1 MEDIFPT
8 KKEEQHLKRI
18 VNNFSKKLKD
28 KNISFLVGGSYAKG
42 TWLKGKPDI
51 DIFARFNYEKY
62 KNKNISDE
70 LKKFLRKKKIHFETV
85 HGSRDYFQTKIEDFT
100 FEIIPVLDIKTS
112 KKAKNVT
119 DVSPLH
125 VKYVKKH
132 STEKIKNDIR
142 LLKKLCKSHE
152 LYGAESYIKG
162 FSGYV
167 LEILTIH
174 YGSLK
179 KLINAVKRWDEKEII
194 DPARHYDSKGNVL
207 KELNPSKKK
216 SQLILIDPVQ
226 KERNLAAALSKRKY
240 EELIKLANTYDGSKE
255 FFIKKEVNPDKLK
268 GYTVFKIKPL
278 AKKIDIAGAKLL
290 KALEKTSREA
300 TREGLKVKDYGWK
313 WEDEHAYFW
322 FKTNK
327 LEKIK
332 KHYGPKIK
340 QEKNLENFK
349 KKWKRKRIYKERGK
363 VYVKIK
369 RTKTAPKDVLQDIL
383 KKPDIKNNFVYQK
396 LYKQSKN

>member
-18 VNNFSKKLKD
+18 VNNFMKKIRGNEIK
-28 KNISFLVGGSYAKG
+28 FLVGGSYAKG
-42 TWLKGKPDI
+42 TWIRGKPDI
-51 DIFARFNYEKY
+51 DIFARFNYNKY
-62 KNKNISDE
+62 QNKNLSNE
-70 LKKFLRKKKIHFETV
+70 LKKILRKKKIHFETI

-100 FEIIPVLDIKTS
+100 FEIIPVLDMKNS

-125 VKYVKKH
+125 VTYVKKH
-132 STEKIKNDIR
+132 ATQKIKNDIR
-142 LLKKLCKSHE
+142 LLKKLCKFHD

-179 KLINAVKRWDEKEII
+179 KLMNAIKKWDEKEII
-194 DPARHYDSKGNVL
+194 DPARHYSSKNDIM
-207 KELNPSKKK
+207 KELNTSKKN
-216 SQLILIDPVQ
+216 SPLILIDPVQ

-240 EELIKLANTYDGSKE
+240 EEIIKLANTYDGSKE
-255 FFIKKEVNPDKLK
+255 FFVKKEVNLDKLK

-278 AKKIDIAGAKLL
+278 DKKIDIAGAKLL
-290 KALEKTSREA
+290 KALEKTKNAAE
-300 TREGLKVKDYGWK
+300 REGLKVKDYGWK

-322 FKTNK
+322 FKTNS
-327 LEKIK
+327 LEKTK
-332 KHYGPKIK
+332 KHYGPKTDQK
-340 QEKNLENFK
+340 TNLENFK
-349 KKWKRKRIYKERGK
+349 KKWKGKRIYKEKGK
-363 VYVKIK
+363 VYIIQK
-369 RTKTAPKDVLQDIL
+369 RTKTSSKDVLQEIL
-383 KKPDIKNNFVYQK
+383 NKEDIKSNFIYQK
-396 LYKQSKN
+396 LYK

>member
-8 KKEEQHLKRI
+8 KKEEQHLKSI
-18 VNNFSKKLKD
+18 VDNFSKKLKD
-28 KNISFLVGGSYAKG
+28 KEVNFLVGGSYAKG

-62 KNKNISDE
+62 NDKDISKE
-70 LKKFLRKKKIHFETV
+70 LKKLLRKKKINSETI
-85 HGSRDYFQTKIEDFT
+85 HGSRDYFQTKIEGFV
-100 FEIIPVLDIKTS
+100 FEIIPVLDIKKS
-112 KKAKNVT
+112 NKSKNVT

-125 VKYVKKH
+125 VRYIKKH
-132 STEKIKNDIR
+132 ATEKIKNDIR
-142 LLKKLCKSHE
+142 LLKKLCKSHD

-167 LEILTIH
+167 LEVLTVH

-179 KLINAVKRWDEKEII
+179 KLINAVKKWDEKEII
-194 DPARHYDSKGNVL
+194 DPARHYDSKKDVL
-207 KELNPSKKK
+207 SELNRSKKE
-216 SQLILIDPVQ
+216 SPLILIDPVQ
-226 KERNLAAALSKRKY
+226 KERNLAAALSNRKY
-240 EELIKLANTYDGSKE
+240 GELIKLANTYDGSKE
-255 FFIKKEVNPDKLK
+255 FFVKKEVNPDKLK

-278 AKKIDIAGAKLL
+278 DKKIDIAGAKLL
-290 KALEKTSREA
+290 KALEKTKKAAE
-300 TREGLKVKDYGWK
+300 REGLKVKDYGWK

-332 KHYGPKIK
+332 KHYGPQTK
-340 QEKNLENFK
+340 QKSNLENFK
-349 KKWKRKRIYKERGK
+349 KKWKGKRIYKEKGK
-363 VYVKIK
+363 VYIKIK
-369 RTKTAPKDVLQDIL
+369 RTKTTSKDVLQEIL
-383 KKPDIKNNFVYQK
+383 KNQDIKNNFLYQK